1 MLPSL
6 VLLTA
11 VAGMSPAASH
21 FGQYLR
27 NISLRRIDGWLFA
40 DGHLIVC
47 GLVVI
52 CLPLGQDFARFVRLG
67 ILTHLQLVFQFVTD
81 VG

>member
-1 MLPSL
+1 MVPSL

-11 VAGMSPAASH
+11 VAGATPAGSH

-27 NISLRRIDGWLFA
+27 NISLGRFWLFA
-40 DGHLIVC
+40 DGHLIVF

-52 CLPLGQDFARFVRLG
+52 CLPIGQDFARFVRLG
-67 ILTHLQLVFQFVTD
+67 VLTHLQLVFQFVTD